1 MMIAVVAASVL
12 AFLIAFQLLRI
23 VPAAQ
28 AAIVTS
34 RRTMAVMNDATL
46 DERAKETA
54 VQRAALSLLKS
65 FLGLVLRSALA
76 LVAAWLPIELADL
89 AGLVPA
95 EATMAFLMRLDV
107 IAVTSV
113 IVVLV
118 LWLGRRSW
126 RS

>member
-12 AFLIAFQLLRI
+12 AFLAAFQLLRI

-34 RRTMAVMNDATL
+34 RQTMAVMNDATL

-54 VQRAALSLLKS
+54 VQRAALSLMKG
-65 FLGLVLRSALA
+65 FLSLVLRSALA

-118 LWLGRRSW
+118 LWLGGRSW